1 MLHHVGVHRLVALR
15 RFERDLLMEV
25 GSTSSTTDAGPQ
37 GQLRGCRQST
47 TAMGTSTPPH
57 RGAQFKGRIPS
68 GGPELSSSSRMISEA
83 TESTS
88 STSPSGRSIPAMLAT
103 LSSTSYVIGSV
114 VSSTNTYTQR
124 DADQVLG
131 PHRCTILGDAPVRN
145 A

>member
-1 MLHHVGVHRLVALR
+1 
-15 RFERDLLMEV
+15 
-25 GSTSSTTDAGPQ
+25 
-37 GQLRGCRQST
+37 
-47 TAMGTSTPPH
+47 
-57 RGAQFKGRIPS
+57 
-68 GGPELSSSSRMISEA
+68 MISEA